1 MRPKEIGSDAAKE
14 NDVFGSVIGSLA
26 AFDSSAAVA
35 VARSCIQS
43 DEVRQIHAP
52 FDRPPSLVGSL
63 LSGPAPCPD
72 GGSARHAL
80 AHSRW
85 LHFR

>member
-52 FDRPPSLVGSL
+52 FDRPAFPCWLSSFWASAVPGWGVSAARPS
-63 LSGPAPCPD
+63 PFP
-72 GGSARHAL
+72 L
-80 AHSRW
+80 AA
-85 LHFR
+85 F